1 MAAGRPDGVR
11 WELPE
16 DPAPPVSM
24 LLRKEDVEMRTEY
37 DFSPLFRS
45 TVGFDRMFD
54 LLQHATRGGVDENY
68 PPYDIERTGEDS
80 YRVTLAVAGF
90 KPDDLNVVAQ
100 QNMLVV
106 TGERRSRAEA
116 NGGEQQRQVLHRGI
130 AGRSFERRFE
140 LADHVK
146 VAGADLADGLLT
158 IELKREIPEA
168 MRPRRIEV
176 GSAGSN
182 VLRGPQPQRQVEG
195 QAQVA

>member
-1 MAAGRPDGVR
+1 
-11 WELPE
+11 
-16 DPAPPVSM
+16 M

-54 LLQHATRGGVDENY
+54 LLQHAAHGGVDENY

-146 VAGADLADGLLT
+146 VASADLADGLLT

-195 QAQVA
+195 

>member
-1 MAAGRPDGVR
+1 
-11 WELPE
+11 
-16 DPAPPVSM
+16 
-24 LLRKEDVEMRTEY
+24 MRTEY

-130 AGRSFERRFE
+130 AGRSFERRC
-140 LADHVK
+140 
-146 VAGADLADGLLT
+146 
-158 IELKREIPEA
+158 
-168 MRPRRIEV
+168 
-176 GSAGSN
+176 
-182 VLRGPQPQRQVEG
+182 QC
-195 QAQVA
+195 